1 MRILVTDAHELAG
14 LGAVRSLG
22 RAGHSVIAGYAE
34 DLPRPASSY
43 SRYCREYRTHP
54 DPWRSQARFCRW
66 LIDSAAGVD
75 LVLPITEAAIL
86 ASSSCRGQLPATA
99 ALVAPAAESLEYTL
113 SKRRATA
120 RALALGIPCPRTA
133 FSLQE
138 LSRLSSPYVV
148 RTDNRLLSDGSY
160 HKGRSWYIEDF
171 AELLNLLGEL
181 TDNGEQWLVQ
191 EHIVGRGTGAFLLR
205 WRGETLLEF
214 AHDRIHEVP
223 FYGGISSLRKSVH
236 DAALIAAGAKLLGGI
251 GYDGAAMVEFR
262 RSRLD
267 QVAYFVEINGRL
279 WGSLA
284 LALHAGADF
293 PARLIDCYGAGPA
306 RRASGDYAAEIYCR
320 NVYPGELDYL
330 RSVLSAGGP
339 VRGVQPPGRLKA
351 LVEFFTLFF
360 RPHVHYDYFWLRDPL
375 PWLWYGIGSCG
386 RLLRSRWRGWRRT
399 ARQRTLLRDL
409 ARGRPPGPP
418 DLRQVLFLCYGNI
431 CRSAFAAAYWN
442 QQSDAPPAQSAG
454 FYPCANRRT
463 PWRICRLSKALG
475 VELDAHRSRVID
487 AAAVE
492 QATAIFVMDGENLED
507 LLSGFPQVL
516 AKAWLLG
523 SFRGGGAIHDP
534 YLLPEA
540 QASESL
546 RQVKESIDALLG
558 GAASSPDAGAAAA
571 LGQSR
576 GEASDGAAHQ
586 RSV

>member
-22 RAGHSVIAGYAE
+22 RAGHSVIAAYPEG
-34 DLPRPASSY
+34 LPRPASTY
-43 SRYCREYRTHP
+43 SRYCRACRTHP
-54 DPWRSQARFCRW
+54 DPWLSQARFSHW

-86 ASSSCRGQLPATA
+86 ASSSCRAQLPPAA
-99 ALVAPAAESLEYTL
+99 ALVAPTAESLEYTL

-133 FSLQE
+133 FSREE
-138 LSRLSSPYVV
+138 LSRLTSPYVV
-148 RTDNRLLSDGSY
+148 RTDNRLLSDGAY
-160 HKGRSWYIEDF
+160 RKGRNWYVEDF
-171 AELLNLLGEL
+171 AELLDLLGEL

-223 FYGGISSLRKSVH
+223 FYGGVSSLRKSVR
-236 DAALIAAGAKLLGGI
+236 DAALTAAGAKLLGGI

-262 RSRLD
+262 RSHLD
-267 QVAYFVEINGRL
+267 QVPYFVEINGRL

-293 PARLIDCYGAGPA
+293 PARLIDCYAGSPA
-306 RRASGDYAAEIYCR
+306 RRASTDYAAGIYCR

-330 RSVLSAGGP
+330 RSVLSASGP
-339 VRGVQPPGRLKA
+339 VHGVHPPRRLKA
-351 LVEFFTLFF
+351 VMEFFTLFF
-360 RPHVHYDYFWLRDPL
+360 RPHVHYDYFWMRDPL
-375 PWLWYGIGSCG
+375 PWLWYGIRSCG
-386 RLLRSRWRGWRRT
+386 RLVRSRWSRWRRG
-399 ARQRTLLRDL
+399 ARQRALLRDL
-409 ARGRPPGPP
+409 ARWQRPAPP
-418 DLRQVLFLCYGNI
+418 DLRKVLFLCYGNI
-431 CRSAFAAAYWN
+431 CRSAFAGAYWN
-442 QQSDAPPAQSAG
+442 QLSGAPPAQSAG
-454 FYPCANRRT
+454 FYPHGNRRT
-463 PWRICRLSKALG
+463 PWRICRLSQALG

-487 AAAVE
+487 ATTIE
-492 QATAIFVMDGENLED
+492 RATAIFVMDGENLED
-507 LLSGFPQVL
+507 LLSGFPRSRE
-516 AKAWLLG
+516 KAWLLG
-523 SFRGGGAIHDP
+523 SFRGGGAIRDP

-558 GAASSPDAGAAAA
+558 GAASAPHAGAAAA
-571 LGQSR
+571 GRHSR
-576 GEASDGAAHQ
+576 GAASEGAAHQ